1 MSPQM
6 HSDEI
11 AIDASLVNRLVAAQ
25 FPDWATLPIAPVD
38 LVGTDNALYRL
49 GERMVVRLPRRQRA
63 SLTLDKECVW
73 LPRLAP
79 LLPLPIPA
87 PLARGAPSED
97 YPFAWAVYPWL
108 PGERAT
114 AERVPDPSRVAGEL
128 AAFVAALQRI
138 DTANGPPPG
147 HHNFFRGAPL
157 AARDDLTRAAIAA
170 LRDSIDV
177 RRAAGVWSE
186 ALAAAEAGGP
196 PVWIHG
202 DLDAQNLLV
211 VDGSLSAVLDF
222 GGLAV
227 GDPAADVMVAWKL
240 FTGRARIGLRTALG
254 IDDATWA
261 RSRGWALSQAVVA
274 LSTYTMQT
282 HPVLVD
288 EARHWLDEVL
298 AA

>member
-1 MSPQM
+1 
-6 HSDEI
+6 
-11 AIDASLVNRLVAAQ
+11 
-25 FPDWATLPIAPVD
+25 
-38 LVGTDNALYRL
+38 
-49 GERMVVRLPRRQRA
+49 
-63 SLTLDKECVW
+63 
-73 LPRLAP
+73 
-79 LLPLPIPA
+79 
-87 PLARGAPSED
+87 
-97 YPFAWAVYPWL
+97 
-108 PGERAT
+108 
-114 AERVPDPSRVAGEL
+114 
-128 AAFVAALQRI
+128 LQRI